1 MTIAYWCVLVAA
13 LMPYLFTGVAKSAP
27 GYDNRRPR
35 AWLAEREGVHER
47 AHAAQL
53 NSFEAFAPF
62 AAAVVVAQL
71 AGGAAQG
78 TIDALAVLWLV
89 LRAGYGAAYLGD
101 RDLLRSGL
109 WDRRHGGGHRPLR
122 RVGPEGRDR
131 RRHPPAQRGAIA

>member
-1 MTIAYWCVLVAA
+1 MTIAFWCVLVAA

-62 AAAVVVAQL
+62 AAAVVIAQL
-71 AGGAAQG
+71 AGGAEQG
-78 TIDALAVLWLV
+78 TVDALAVLWLL

-101 RDLLRSGL
+101 RDLLRSVL
-109 WDRRHGGGHRPLR
+109 W
-122 RVGPEGRDR
+122 V
-131 RRHPPAQRGAIA
+131 AAMAVVIALFVVAA

>member
-1 MTIAYWCVLVAA
+1 MACRSAVPDPQSPCGAGRLPDRRRRSSPLRPVQLPDEFMTIAYWCVLVAA

-62 AAAVVVAQL
+62 AA
-71 AGGAAQG
+71 
-78 TIDALAVLWLV
+78 
-89 LRAGYGAAYLGD
+89 
-101 RDLLRSGL
+101 
-109 WDRRHGGGHRPLR
+109 
-122 RVGPEGRDR
+122 
-131 RRHPPAQRGAIA
+131 